1 MVPPPSLDCRSLL
14 FVPSDRADRV
24 AKAFATPSR
33 LVCLDLEDAVAPDRK
48 VTARNS
54 LLGESRT
61 FLRDSRAVVRINN
74 LRSAEGLA
82 DLLALRE
89 ISERPRLMIP
99 KVADAEQLRIAAG
112 VLGDDWSWIAQIET
126 ADGLEN
132 VVGIARAPGV
142 AALILGCVD
151 LALELGAEN
160 QAWEPMLWA
169 RSRVVHAAALAGGMP
184 VIDSPRI
191 YDLDDVTAHREECRR
206 SRALGLVGKSAI
218 HPKQLAVIHE
228 IFTPNADEIRGARA
242 VVSAYETQRGGVAL
256 LEGRLVEGPT
266 YEAARRLLD
275 RAGQMEAS
283 P

>member
-1 MVPPPSLDCRSLL
+1 MAPPPSLDCRSLL
-14 FVPSDRADRV
+14 FVPSDRPDRV
-24 AKAFATPSR
+24 TKAFGSPAS
-33 LVCLDLEDAVAPDRK
+33 LVCLDLEDAIAPDRK
-48 VTARNS
+48 VAARAS
-54 LLGESRT
+54 LLGESRAW
-61 FLRDSRAVVRINN
+61 LRDQRAVIRINN

-89 ISERPRLMIP
+89 ISERPHVMIP

-132 VVGIARAPGV
+132 VIAIARAPGV

-169 RSRVVHAAALAGGMP
+169 RSRVVHAAALAGSVP

-191 YDLDDVTAHREECRR
+191 YDLDDDTAHREECRR
-206 SRALGLVGKSAI
+206 ARALGLVGKSAI

-228 IFTPNADEIRGARA
+228 IFTPDAEEIRRARA
-242 VVSAYETQRGGVAL
+242 VVSTYETQRGGVAL
-256 LEGRLVEGPT
+256 LEGRLVERPT
-266 YEAARRLLD
+266 YEAARRLLH
-275 RAGQMEAS
+275 RAGQWEGS
-283 P
+283 E